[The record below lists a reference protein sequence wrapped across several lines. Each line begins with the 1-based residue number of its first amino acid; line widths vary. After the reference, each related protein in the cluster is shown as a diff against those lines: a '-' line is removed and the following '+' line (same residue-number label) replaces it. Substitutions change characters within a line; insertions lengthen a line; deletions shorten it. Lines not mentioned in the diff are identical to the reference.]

1 MYFNVRKQL
10 LLLFSHNAQGK
21 QQKQSFVNQLIKQE
35 DSDKKENMEGYFE
48 VDDCMSKIVL
58 TKWNLELT
66 TYLETF

>member
-1 MYFNVRKQL
+1 M
-10 LLLFSHNAQGK
+10 
-21 QQKQSFVNQLIKQE
+21 NQLIKQE

-48 VDDCMSKIVL
+48 VDDCMSKIAL